1 MKLFKKQNPTTKK
14 LGIGVVVIGSLI
26 LMSIAFIANSIVTGF
41 AQEQALG
48 GMNRTYDN
56 WVQLERYE
64 ADIIQNTE
72 NAKFYANMIVH
83 YKMPAAQEGM
93 AQLVPETIK
102 NTTLIF
108 DNMYSIVNNL
118 ETNDL
123 AGFTKQEVITA
134 LDTYKEATM
143 VILNQSGSVA
153 ELYLAGD
160 EAAAAAANNGATKN
174 IETQMAAQTAFM
186 TIVKDSANNL
196 ITQRRNTV
204 DMLSTISSVIFFWY
218 LGTAAIIIFLVI
230 KTIVNPT
237 KSASQQLETIISE
250 IDNHEGDLTKRISI
264 KANNEVGQLVSGIN
278 GFVEQL
284 QAIMKQIKDE
294 SKHMNELVHN
304 ITSKVNTSNDNS
316 SSVSAAM
323 EELSA
328 SMEEI
333 SATLNSI
340 NDGAQQV
347 LSLSEG
353 ISNKAED
360 GKEFVSNVKSNA
372 MSIKTDA
379 LTSKESTLAM
389 IKEIKDMLEVAI
401 ENSNNVTKIN
411 ELTEDILSISSQT
424 NLLALNASIEA
435 AHAGEFGRGF
445 AVVAEEIRSLA
456 DGTKNT
462 ANNIQ
467 QISLMVTNAVKDL
480 SGNANKMIEFIDST
494 VINDYNKFVDTA
506 NSYHDDAEHI
516 NKMLEEFYYSASE
529 LAETMKQMSEGVD
542 GINIAVEESAQGV
555 SMAAENTSQLV
566 EAMVS
571 IKLDTDENQA
581 IAEKLN
587 SEVERFKKI

>member
-1 MKLFKKQNPTTKK
+1 MKLFKKKQKAS
-14 LGIGVVVIGSLI
+14 IGVVVISSLV
-26 LMSIAFIANSIVTGF
+26 LMSIAFIANTVIATF

-48 GMNRTYDN
+48 GMNRTYNN

-72 NAKFYANMIVH
+72 NAKFYANMVVH
-83 YKMPAAQEGM
+83 YEMPAAQEAM
-93 AQLVPETIK
+93 AQLVPETVK
-102 NTTLIF
+102 NTETIF
-108 DNMYSIVNNL
+108 EEMTIIVNGL
-118 ETNDL
+118 EPNDL
-123 AGFTKQEVITA
+123 VGIEKQDVITA
-134 LDTYKEATM
+134 LNNYKETTM
-143 VILNQSGSVA
+143 VILNQANNVA

-160 EAAAAAANNGATKN
+160 VEGSANANNGATKN
-174 IETQMAAQTAFM
+174 IETQHAAQTEFIE
-186 TIVKDSANNL
+186 IVKNGANNL
-196 ITQRRNTV
+196 IEQRRNIV
-204 DMLSTISSVIFFWY
+204 DTFSTISSIIFFWY

-237 KSASQQLETIISE
+237 KSASKQLNAIITE
-250 IDNHEGDLTKRISI
+250 IDNNEGDLTKRINI
-264 KANNEVGQLVSGIN
+264 NAKNEVGQLVSGIN
-278 GFVEQL
+278 GFIEQL
-284 QAIMKQIKDE
+284 QSIMKQIKDE
-294 SKHMNELVHN
+294 STHMKQLVYS
-304 ITSKVNTSNDNS
+304 ITDKVQTSNDNS

-347 LSLSEG
+347 LLLSEG
-353 ISNKAED
+353 ISTKAEN
-360 GKEFVSNVKSNA
+360 GKEFVSNVKTNA
-372 MSIKTDA
+372 MSIRTDA
-379 LTSKESTLAM
+379 LTSKETTLAM
-389 IKEIKDMLEVAI
+389 MTEIKNMLEVAI

-467 QISLMVTNAVKDL
+467 QISLMVTNAVKEL
-480 SGNANKMIEFIDST
+480 SSNANKMIEFIDST
-494 VINDYNKFVDTA
+494 VVNDYDKFVETA

-516 NKMLEEFYYSASE
+516 NKMLEEFYYNASE

-571 IKLDTDENQA
+571 IKQDTDENQA
-581 IAEKLN
+581 IAESLN